1 MGDPASVTDV
11 IDDKMWSL
19 LKHCWSF
26 KPGERPT
33 CRYITSFLKIRE
45 SVEHRSTL
53 AFSQTAEFRSAMRE
67 NFHFPIDLK
76 DISRLFDEVSGVR
89 EAMILRTDGT
99 GCKIK
104 RIDEEPMEFR

>member
-1 MGDPASVTDV
+1 
-11 IDDKMWSL
+11 
-19 LKHCWSF
+19 
-26 KPGERPT
+26 
-33 CRYITSFLKIRE
+33 
-45 SVEHRSTL
+45 
-53 AFSQTAEFRSAMRE
+53 MRE

-76 DISRLFDEVSGVR
+76 DILRLFDEVSGVR